1 MIIKIEKDKYYG
13 HQNKTKMLFKNVY
26 NKVPKLK
33 WMEKVELN
41 GVIVDGWFSLDK
53 KEYLLK
59 LEMEEN
65 FKRFTGNSERM
76 FTFLKNH
83 GAIEV
88 DDKENGLHIDYNDQK
103 GFLTMEDRFGRCVGS
118 DLYSHY
124 RTEEML
130 KEMPENWGIVWIK
143 GKDVKGIEIVKP
155 KRRIVRRIKK

>member
-1 MIIKIEKDKYYG
+1 MILKIEESKYYG
-13 HQNKTKMLFKNVY
+13 HQGKIKGLFKQTY
-26 NKVPKLK
+26 RKVPKLT

-59 LEMEEN
+59 LEMEGN

-88 DDKENGLHIDYNDQK
+88 DGEESGLHIDYKDNK
-103 GFLTMEDRFGRCVGS
+103 GFISNEELDRIHIIGW
-118 DLYSHY
+118 SHY
-124 RTEEML
+124 RTEELL
-130 KEMPENWGIVWIK
+130 KNVPDNFIK
-143 GKDVKGIEIVKP
+143 WSEPKVNNVIEK
-155 KRRIVRRIKK
+155 KIVRRIIRKFLK

>member
-1 MIIKIEKDKYYG
+1 MILKIEESKYYG
-13 HQNKTKMLFKNVY
+13 HQGKTKELFKQTY
-26 NKVPKLK
+26 RKVPKLT
-33 WMEKVELN
+33 WTERVELN
-41 GVIVDGWFSLDK
+41 GVIVDGWVSADK

-59 LEMEEN
+59 LEMEGN

-88 DDKENGLHIDYNDQK
+88 DGEENGLHIDYNDQK